1 MQDVL
6 QTRNFEVLLYE
17 LAIGADPDVY
27 AYWHSSQIG
36 QTGYNFTSYTN
47 KTVDANLASA
57 RSRLEP
63 ELRNAKYKQFVKQWY
78 DDAPAIPLY
87 QPAIEYVSLKE
98 VESVKPGLSLVSNA
112 DRYADVIY
120 WTVANDTVYKTP

>member
-1 MQDVL
+1 ML
-6 QTRNFEVLLYE
+6 QGRNFDILLYE

-27 AYWHSSQIG
+27 AYWYSSSH
-36 QTGYNFTSYTN
+36 YNFSGYSNTLADTSL
-47 KTVDANLASA
+47 VSA

-63 ELRNAKYKQFVKQWY
+63 ELRNAKYKQFVSQWY
-78 DDAPAIPLY
+78 SDAPAIALY
-87 QPAIEYVSLKE
+87 QPAIEYVSLRE
-98 VESVKPGLSLVSNA
+98 ASSVKPGLSLVSNA